1 MVRSVSKGWWVL
13 AAAAPLQL
21 LWRSAASAEVPSSF
35 LSGSFQVQAD
45 PSPAKPAQ
53 DIPGAG
59 TNSTTKKNPAKKA
72 ATGKKTTA
80 SSAKR
85 HYADARKPR
94 TVSPRVRRM
103 RQAFV
108 ASASLRPM
116 AQQLLQDRS
125 LPAYAGVQAYARAH
139 AKEDAGALAWLV
151 LGYAHVLDKDYA
163 QSDRPAEPRQDSCG
177 RFGRLRRLLSWNIL
191 PGNRTHGRGAGHF
204 RRLRQ
209 SAS

>member
-1 MVRSVSKGWWVL
+1 
-13 AAAAPLQL
+13 
-21 LWRSAASAEVPSSF
+21 VPSSLF
-35 LSGSFQVQAD
+35 LSALLQD
-45 PSPAKPAQ
+45 PASTSAAKPAQ
-53 DIPGAG
+53 DIPTTG
-59 TNSTTKKNPAKKA
+59 TSSAKKTPPQNA
-72 ATGKKTTA
+72 PSGKKTAT
-80 SSAKR
+80 SSTKH
-85 HYADARKPR
+85 HYVNARKPR

-163 QSDRPAEPRQDSCG
+163 IRQKPWRRWRTSPKHTLIPCW
-177 RFGRLRRLLSWNIL
+177 FATLR
-191 PGNRTHGRGAGHF
+191 
-204 RRLRQ
+204 
-209 SAS
+209 